1 MRRRTLLK
9 TALSSAAVLAAPALV
24 RAEAQTTLRFIPQ
37 VDLVYLDPTF
47 TFAYVTRNHSYLVFD
62 TLYGMDG
69 SFKTSPQMAEG
80 HTIENDGKLWNLTL
94 RPGLTWHDGT
104 PVLARDCVASIKRW
118 SARDP
123 FGGTLLKATDELS
136 APDDRTIRFRLK
148 YPFPLLPDALGKSC
162 SPMCA
167 MMPERLATT
176 DPFKQLT
183 ELVGSGPFRFKADE
197 RVPGAHNVY
206 ERFAGYKPRDAGK
219 SDWTAGPKTAHFDR
233 VVWSTIPD
241 VSTASGA
248 LQTGEQDWLENA
260 SFDMLPILRQTPEIT
275 LTVLDPTGSV
285 GMMGVNHL
293 QPPFDNPAIRRALFG
308 AIDQRDFQEA
318 IVGNDP
324 SLYHLPL
331 GFFCPN
337 TPMAS
342 DAGLEPLLGKRDFD
356 RVKAEIKAAGYAGEK
371 VLIMVTSDIPSLKA
385 LGDIAADMM
394 RKAGLNVDYYALDWG
409 TMLAR
414 RNRKEPVDKGGWSA
428 FVTGW
433 AGLDWL
439 NPAVHI
445 AIRGSGEA
453 GYPGWTTSPRIE
465 QLREDWFHAPDL
477 KAQQAICADMQRQ
490 AMIDVP
496 YYPLGQHF
504 QPTAFRKSITGV
516 LNGFP
521 IFWNVRPA

>member
-1 MRRRTLLK
+1 
-9 TALSSAAVLAAPALV
+9 
-24 RAEAQTTLRFIPQ
+24 
-37 VDLVYLDPTF
+37 
-47 TFAYVTRNHSYLVFD
+47 
-62 TLYGMDG
+62 
-69 SFKTSPQMAEG
+69 
-80 HTIENDGKLWNLTL
+80 L

-233 VVWSTIPD
+233 VVWTTIPD

-342 DAGLEPLLGKRDFD
+342 DAGLEPLLG
-356 RVKAEIKAAGYAGEK
+356 
-371 VLIMVTSDIPSLKA
+371 
-385 LGDIAADMM
+385 
-394 RKAGLNVDYYALDWG
+394 
-409 TMLAR
+409 
-414 RNRKEPVDKGGWSA
+414 SA
-428 FVTGW
+428 ISTV
-433 AGLDWL
+433 
-439 NPAVHI
+439 
-445 AIRGSGEA
+445 
-453 GYPGWTTSPRIE
+453 
-465 QLREDWFHAPDL
+465 
-477 KAQQAICADMQRQ
+477 
-490 AMIDVP
+490 
-496 YYPLGQHF
+496 
-504 QPTAFRKSITGV
+504 
-516 LNGFP
+516 
-521 IFWNVRPA
+521 